1 MKDNEEM
8 NEFDM
13 SIGTRK
19 EWEEGFRRFASKNG
33 RSYKVIF
40 GGMGYF
46 AEQKEKRERMN
57 ESRNSRNR
65 TEEA

>member
-1 MKDNEEM
+1 
-8 NEFDM
+8 M

-46 AEQKEKRERMN
+46 AEQKEKRERLN
-57 ESRNSRNR
+57 ESRNTRNR
-65 TEEA
+65 TEES

>member
-1 MKDNEEM
+1 MNESEEI

-13 SIGTRK
+13 SIGTHQ

-33 RSYKVIF
+33 RSYKEIF
-40 GGMGYF
+40 GSMGYF
-46 AEQKEKRERMN
+46 AEQREKRERNN
-57 ESRNSRNR
+57 ESRNPRNR